1 MKTVNENFVLIKA
14 SRIDNGVRL
23 DKWLLKHFPNLNN
36 GFAQKMIRKAL
47 VKVDGKK
54 VDFNYRLIENQQIK
68 VPITLIEAIPS
79 NNNIKQDLINLNLGV
94 YKKTIDSIQANLL
107 YKDDDF
113 LVINKP
119 YNLAV
124 QGGSNITF
132 NLTHVL
138 PFLKFE
144 SNEAPVLVHRIDKD
158 TSGLL
163 ILARNVISA
172 RYMFDKFKNKEV
184 NKQYLCVVD
193 GILANKVGTINAP
206 LLKTGE
212 SPNQKMVIDSLGKE
226 SITHYKVLAES
237 SGASLVEAS
246 PVTGRTHQ
254 IRVHFA
260 RGLNA
265 PILGDFKYGYKKN
278 ENIKV
283 SRLYLHAKHI
293 NFTSFNNKVID
304 VNCELDQAF
313 QDLLTFLQL

>member
-1 MKTVNENFVLIKA
+1 MKKNNENFVVIKA
-14 SRIDNGVRL
+14 SKVDDGVRL
-23 DKWLLKHFPNLNN
+23 DKWLLKHFSNINN
-36 GFAQKMIRKAL
+36 SFAQQIIRKAL

-54 VDFNYRLIENQQIK
+54 VDFNYRLVENQQIK
-68 VPITLIEAIPS
+68 VPITLIESIPS
-79 NNNIKQDLINLNLGV
+79 NKDVKQELININLGV
-94 YKKTIDSIQANLL
+94 YKKTIENIKNNIL

-144 SNEAPVLVHRIDKD
+144 AEEIPSLVHRIDKD

-163 ILARNVISA
+163 VLARNVMSA
-172 RYMFDKFKNKEV
+172 RYMFEKFKNQEV
-184 NKQYLCVVD
+184 HKQYLCLVD
-193 GILANKVGTINAP
+193 GILAKKSGTIDAP

-212 SPNQKMVIDSLGKE
+212 SPNQKMVIDLAGKTA
-226 SITHYKVLAES
+226 ITNYKVLNES
-237 SGASLVEAS
+237 EGVSLVEVS

-254 IRVHFA
+254 IRVHMA
-260 RGLNA
+260 NGLQT

-278 ENIKV
+278 ANMKV
-283 SRLYLHAKHI
+283 SDLYLIYNSAI
-293 NFTSFNNKVID
+293 S
-304 VNCELDQAF
+304 
-313 QDLLTFLQL
+313 

>member
-1 MKTVNENFVLIKA
+1 MQKVNENFVIIQA
-14 SRIDNGVRL
+14 SKVDAGLRL
-23 DKWLLKHFPNLNN
+23 DKWLIKHFPNLNN
-36 GFAQKMIRKAL
+36 GFAQKIIRKAL

-68 VPITLIEAIPS
+68 VPITLIEAIAS
-79 NNNIKQDLINLNLGV
+79 NKDIKQDLINLNLGV
-94 YKKTIDSIQANLL
+94 YKKTIESIKANLL

-138 PFLKFE
+138 PFLQFE
-144 SNEAPVLVHRIDKD
+144 SNEVPVLVHRIDKD

-163 ILARNVISA
+163 VLARNVISA
-172 RYMFDKFKNKEV
+172 RYMFEKFKNKEV
-184 NKQYLCVVD
+184 NKQYLCLVD
-193 GILANKVGTINAP
+193 GILPIKVGTIDAP

-212 SPNQKMVIDSLGKE
+212 SPNQKMVIDNAGKQA
-226 SITHYKVLAES
+226 ITNYKVLNENN
-237 SGASLVEAS
+237 GISLVEVS

-254 IRVHFA
+254 IRVHMANF
-260 RGLNA
+260 LQA

-278 ENIKV
+278 ANMKV

-293 NFTSFNNKVID
+293 NFTSFNNKIID
-304 VNCELDQAF
+304 VNCHVEQSF
-313 QDLLTFLQL
+313 QELLTFLQL